1 MASSYKYVVLGGGN
15 SAGYVAAEFHKH
27 GKAKGDL
34 AIISE
39 EPVVSYERPA
49 LSKAY
54 LFPEKPARLPGF
66 HTTVGGGGEKHEPS
80 WYSDNGIDFK
90 TSTKV
95 TKADVKAKTITTE
108 SGEDI
113 SFEKLIIALGSVAT
127 KLTDF
132 GTKGAELGN
141 IFYLRDT
148 RDADALI
155 AGIAAAKK
163 AGNKAVV
170 VGGGYIGL
178 ECAAALQM
186 NDLDVTIVFPEGRF
200 MERLFTPE
208 IADFYEKFYADK
220 GIKIISKDTVTS
232 FEGEGKVKTSV
243 LKSGK
248 KLESDIVIVGVG
260 ARPNTE
266 MFKGQIDFLEDRPGG
281 IKVNGK
287 MQTSNPDVY
296 AVGDIAAFPLK
307 KYGITT
313 RQEHVANARASGIQ
327 AVSHIL
333 SPADTPDYDYL
344 PFFYSRVFNLSW
356 QFYGDNNGADEAV
369 FFGTPDLKAPKFG
382 TYFVKGGKVI
392 GAFIEGGSNEE
403 NAAMKKIA
411 VEQPAA
417 PSDLAKQGFSFAT
430 SL

>member
-15 SAGYVAAEFHKH
+15 SAGYAAAEFQKK
-27 GKAKGDL
+27 GQAKGNL
-34 AIISE
+34 AIISD

-54 LFPEKPARLPGF
+54 LFPEKAARLPGF

-108 SGEDI
+108 SGEEI
-113 SFEKLIIALGSVAT
+113 SYEKLIVALGSVAT

-132 GTKGAELGN
+132 GTKGADLGN

-155 AGIAAAKK
+155 DGIAAAKK

-178 ECAAALQM
+178 ECAAALQL
-186 NDLDVTIVFPEGRF
+186 NGLEVTIVFPEERF

-208 IADFYEKFYADK
+208 IADFYQKFYADK
-220 GIKIISKDTVTS
+220 GINIVSQDTVTA
-232 FEGEGKVKTSV
+232 FEGEGQVKTSV

-248 KLESDIVIVGVG
+248 KLESDLVVVGVG

-266 MFKGQIDFLEDRPGG
+266 LFKGQIDFLEDKPGG
-281 IKVNGK
+281 IKVNSK
-287 MQTSNPDVY
+287 LQTSNPDVY

-313 RQEHVANARASGIQ
+313 RQEHVANARASAIQ
-327 AVSHIL
+327 AVNAIL
-333 SPADTPDYDYL
+333 SPESTSDYDYL

-369 FFGTPDLKAPKFG
+369 FFGSTDLKSPKFG
-382 TYFVKGGKVI
+382 TYFVKGGKVV
-392 GAFIEGGSNEE
+392 GAFAEGASNEE
-403 NAAMKKIA
+403 NAALKKVAI
-411 VEQPAA
+411 EQPSA